1 MDLRHWF
8 GGRQL
13 SSAFLALF
21 DSLVIMIFIPI
32 FDVLIYPAITK
43 CRNGVPLS
51 VLQKIGLG
59 FIFCCLSMG
68 VAGWIEIL
76 RKRSP
81 IIPVSGECATNM
93 TFDSSCENNSECA
106 PLGQIQKMHELSVW
120 WESLQYTL
128 IGIGEILTSISSYEL
143 FYSQVPESMRSVCQ
157 GLNLL
162 TTSIGFMI
170 TGGINSVFSFWIPND
185 LDRGHLEYVYWS
197 VALLTFINLIAFVQ
211 VSQSF
216 EYCDALG
223 TGGVVVENGSEG
235 SNGGSGEG
243 GNEGEEEKEG
253 KEGVPGKHDR
263 SDSYSKESSLS
274 PNWSKHPSIRR
285 KAQLR
290 KERAKSMFY

>member
-32 FDVLIYPAITK
+32 FDVFIYPAITK

-51 VLQKIGLG
+51 VLQKIGSG

-81 IIPVSGECATNM
+81 IIPVSSECATNM

-216 EYCDALG
+216 EYCDAP
-223 TGGVVVENGSEG
+223 GVCVLASVD
-235 SNGGSGEG
+235 
-243 GNEGEEEKEG
+243 
-253 KEGVPGKHDR
+253 VA
-263 SDSYSKESSLS
+263 
-274 PNWSKHPSIRR
+274 IR
-285 KAQLR
+285 A
-290 KERAKSMFY
+290 